1 MGSASTPPLPPAC
14 SPWTTRVPPL
24 LAKRTCKLDMKLV
37 LRLEDLDVEGA
48 VRGKVLHGPGTQYGL
63 VVLSREATV
72 TAEGSQQAGRGALP
86 LWLAGRRGAGGQ
98 GALTAAVRSTS
109 FRLLRIKQASPLSI
123 LQSTRSEHHRTS
135 SPCLGHQDPASL

>member
-1 MGSASTPPLPPAC
+1 M
-14 SPWTTRVPPL
+14 PPL